1 MLDVNN
7 VLPTLYKDRKMK
19 IFSGFDDV
27 VVDEKRKTKDERR
40 KTKDERRK
48 TSIEKKN
55 SRKKK
60 VNFQNKCVSSQT
72 KMWEKR
78 APRSTRRPFCLP
90 TFSQRAVRLLSSGR
104 TGSVLPWKP
113 SAFSRKVPLTTKN
126 VLLTKRT

>member
-40 KTKDERRK
+40 RSKKRTVERRK
-48 TSIEKKN
+48 LIFKTNALVPKP
-55 SRKKK
+55 
-60 VNFQNKCVSSQT
+60 KCGRRGRYRSGVS
-72 KMWEKR
+72 
-78 APRSTRRPFCLP
+78 P
-90 TFSQRAVRLLSSGR
+90 TFPQLAVSSGR

-113 SAFSRKVPLTTKN
+113 SAFSRKAPLTTEN